1 MRTVSLVAVVDW
13 IGLKALDW
21 IDSSGGLKAL
31 DWIGNSG
38 DVKKHW
44 LGLKALD

>member
-1 MRTVSLVAVVDW
+1 
-13 IGLKALDW
+13 LKALDW

-44 LGLKALD
+44 IGLKALD

>member
-1 MRTVSLVAVVDW
+1 
-13 IGLKALDW
+13 LKALDW